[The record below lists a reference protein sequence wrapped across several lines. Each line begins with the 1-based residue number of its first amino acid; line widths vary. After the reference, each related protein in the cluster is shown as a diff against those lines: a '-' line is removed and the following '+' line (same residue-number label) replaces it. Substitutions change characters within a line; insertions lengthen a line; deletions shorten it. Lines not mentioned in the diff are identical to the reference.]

1 MKPILNILRQLI
13 NSIDENILADAC
25 WALCYLS
32 GGTIHEI
39 EVVVEAG
46 VCPHLV
52 KLLL

>member
-1 MKPILNILRQLI
+1 MKPILKILRQLI

-46 VCPHLV
+46 VCPPLV